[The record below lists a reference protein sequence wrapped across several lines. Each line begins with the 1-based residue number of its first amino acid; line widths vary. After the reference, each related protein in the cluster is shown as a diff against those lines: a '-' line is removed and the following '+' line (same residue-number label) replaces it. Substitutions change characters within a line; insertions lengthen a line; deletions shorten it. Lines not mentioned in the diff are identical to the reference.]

1 MEGYKRLFI
10 AAKANVEP
18 ALEKYISSLQ
28 DLFEGSKIKWV
39 QTENTHLT
47 LKFLGKT
54 ATDKIEK
61 IKIELFEIAKNNEP
75 FDMRIQGS
83 GVFKDFFRPT
93 ILWVGVRD
101 HDPFDKLKNDI
112 ENTMEK
118 LDFPI
123 DYNRFKP
130 HLTIA
135 RIKEINKRD
144 EFEKFVRGYEHM
156 LFQMIHIEEIIL
168 YESILNPEG
177 PTYVELEKFKIG
189 KSESGFEVDRF

>member
-1 MEGYKRLFI
+1 MEDHKRLFI
-10 AAKANVEP
+10 AAKVNIEP
-18 ALEKYISSLQ
+18 ALEKYINSLQ
-28 DLFEGSKIKWV
+28 ELFEGSKIKWV
-39 QTENTHLT
+39 QTDNMHLT

-54 ATDKIEK
+54 AIDKIEK
-61 IKIELFEIAKNNEP
+61 IKIELSEIAQNHES
-75 FDMRIQGS
+75 FDLRIQGS

-101 HDPFDKLKNDI
+101 HEPFDKLKNDI
-112 ENTMEK
+112 ENTMAE
-118 LDFPI
+118 LDFKI

-135 RIKEINKRD
+135 RIKQINKRD

-156 LFQMIHIEEIIL
+156 LFQMIHIKEIIL

-189 KSESGFEVDRF
+189 KSESGFITERF

>member
-1 MEGYKRLFI
+1 MEGFKRLFI
-10 AAKANVEP
+10 AAKVNIEP

-54 ATDKIEK
+54 SVDKIEK
-61 IKIELFEIAKNNEP
+61 MKIELYEIAQNNDP

-112 ENTMEK
+112 ENTMAK

-123 DYNRFKP
+123 DYNQFKP
-130 HLTIA
+130 HMTIA

-177 PTYVELEKFKIG
+177 PTYVELDKFKIG
-189 KSESGFEVDRF
+189 KRESSMIVDRF